1 VICTCH
7 GKEPAMTTAAT
18 GATRP
23 QLAPAPSIRRRHL
36 AAMALAPWAT
46 PGSVRAT
53 PSALP
58 PGRVDFPNSVLLNQ
72 HGEPVRFY
80 DDLVRGNHTVAIN
93 FMYVQCADICPMTT
107 ANLARVQG
115 LLGERLGREV
125 RLASISIDP
134 RRDTPVI
141 LKAYSEKFDA
151 RAGWQFLTGR
161 PGDIERIRRQLG
173 VSDRDP
179 ARDRDKSQH
188 TGMLVYGNEARGR
201 WSRVSALADPQRIL
215 ASITRWA

>member
-1 VICTCH
+1 
-7 GKEPAMTTAAT
+7 MTNAT
-18 GATRP
+18 SGPKGPEGAP
-23 QLAPAPSIRRRHL
+23 VPSIRRRHVAL
-36 AAMALAPWAT
+36 LALAPWAA
-46 PGSVRAT
+46 PGAARAT

-58 PGRVDFPNSVLLNQ
+58 PGRGDFPNPVLSNQ
-72 HGEPVRFY
+72 HGDPVRFY
-80 DDLVRGNHTVAIN
+80 DDLVRGDHTVAIN

-141 LKAYSEKFDA
+141 LKAYAEKFDA
-151 RAGWQFLTGR
+151 RAGWQFLTGQPR
-161 PGDIERIRRQLG
+161 DIERIRRQLG
-173 VSDRDP
+173 VWDRDL

-215 ASITRWA
+215 ASITRWT